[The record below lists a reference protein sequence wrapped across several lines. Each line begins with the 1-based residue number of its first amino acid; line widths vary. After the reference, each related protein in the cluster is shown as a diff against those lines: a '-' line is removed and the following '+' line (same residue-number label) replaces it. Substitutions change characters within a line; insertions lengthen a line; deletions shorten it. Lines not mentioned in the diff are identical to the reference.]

1 MSKKFLKKIIVQ
13 SPEDLAVI
21 SALCSESK
29 VLQSEI
35 KYLKQNKVFLF
46 PLTRKNDENNNS
58 KKKIES
64 IIKFEFIENS
74 KSKNIIQD
82 NTDNILDLLAIDV
95 FKKNNNFE
103 ITLLFSKNRFI
114 TLKTEI
120 IEVTLED
127 QKLENVKDNKL

>member
-46 PLTRKNDENNNS
+46 PLTKNDENNNS

-103 ITLLFSKNRFI
+103 IVLLFKKNMAI
-114 TLKTEI
+114 TLFAEI
-120 IEVTLED
+120 VEVTLED
-127 QKLENVKDNKL
+127 IRQIDDENY

>member
-46 PLTRKNDENNNS
+46 PVTRKNDGNNNS
-58 KKKIES
+58 KKK
-64 IIKFEFIENS
+64 
-74 KSKNIIQD
+74 
-82 NTDNILDLLAIDV
+82 
-95 FKKNNNFE
+95 
-103 ITLLFSKNRFI
+103 NRKHHKI
-114 TLKTEI
+114 
-120 IEVTLED
+120 
-127 QKLENVKDNKL
+127 

>member
-103 ITLLFSKNRFI
+103 IVLLFKKNMAI
-114 TLKTEI
+114 TLFAEI
-120 IEVTLED
+120 VEVTLED
-127 QKLENVKDNKL
+127 IRQVDDENY

>member
-46 PLTRKNDENNNS
+46 PVRRKNDGNNNS

-103 ITLLFSKNRFI
+103 IVLLFKKNMAI
-114 TLKTEI
+114 TLFAEI
-120 IEVTLED
+120 VEVTLED
-127 QKLENVKDNKL
+127 IRQVDDENY

>member
-46 PLTRKNDENNNS
+46 PVTRKNDGNNNS

-103 ITLLFSKNRFI
+103 IFLLFKKNMAI
-114 TLKTEI
+114 TLFAEI
-120 IEVTLED
+120 VEVTLED
-127 QKLENVKDNKL
+127 IRQVDDENY

>member
-46 PLTRKNDENNNS
+46 PVTRKNDGNNNS

-82 NTDNILDLLAIDV
+82 NIDNILDLLAIDV

-103 ITLLFSKNRFI
+103 IVLLFKKNMAI
-114 TLKTEI
+114 TLFAEI
-120 IEVTLED
+120 VEVTLED
-127 QKLENVKDNKL
+127 IRQVDDENY

>member
-29 VLQSEI
+29 VPQSEI

-46 PLTRKNDENNNS
+46 PVTRKNDGNNNS

-103 ITLLFSKNRFI
+103 IVLLFKKNMAI
-114 TLKTEI
+114 TLFAEI
-120 IEVTLED
+120 VEVTLED
-127 QKLENVKDNKL
+127 IRQVDDENY

>member
-103 ITLLFSKNRFI
+103 IVLLFKKNMAI
-114 TLKTEI
+114 TLFAEI
-120 IEVTLED
+120 VEVTLED
-127 QKLENVKDNKL
+127 IRQIDDENY

>member
-1 MSKKFLKKIIVQ
+1 MKTIIQ
-13 SPEDLAVI
+13 
-21 SALCSESK
+21 
-29 VLQSEI
+29 
-35 KYLKQNKVFLF
+35 
-46 PLTRKNDENNNS
+46 

-103 ITLLFSKNRFI
+103 IVLLFKKNMAI
-114 TLKTEI
+114 TLFAEI
-120 IEVTLED
+120 VEVTLED
-127 QKLENVKDNKL
+127 IRQIDDENY

>member
-46 PLTRKNDENNNS
+46 PVTRKNDGNNNS

-82 NTDNILDLLAIDV
+82 NKDNILDLLAIDV

-103 ITLLFSKNRFI
+103 IVLLFKKNMAI
-114 TLKTEI
+114 TLFAEI
-120 IEVTLED
+120 VEVTLED
-127 QKLENVKDNKL
+127 IRQVDDENY

>member
-46 PLTRKNDENNNS
+46 PVTRKNDGNNNS

-103 ITLLFSKNRFI
+103 IVLLFKKNMAI
-114 TLKTEI
+114 TLFAEI
-120 IEVTLED
+120 VEVTLED
-127 QKLENVKDNKL
+127 IRQVDDENY